1 MKEEEF
7 IKKIYLQVRDV
18 FHEFVSS
25 KNWIWVDFFQNQTS
39 GYSYFKETYFSDIDN
54 ISKLYKESNTEED
67 NIDDISDYIIQIKRI
82 GIL

>member
-25 KNWIWVDFFQNQTS
+25 NNWIWVDFFQNQTS
-39 GYSYFKETYFSDIDN
+39 GNILWEIVKEHVKEIKSF
-54 ISKLYKESNTEED
+54 YK
-67 NIDDISDYIIQIKRI
+67 
-82 GIL
+82 